1 MQAIVEKGF
10 WSYLNNSC
18 HVDTWFMSELAAYLR
33 RPNRL
38 KTDGV
43 TAKEVM
49 LVQLLLSVEEPNMN
63 ELRDAFYRSRHDL
76 TYNRREDLVVHVQ
89 WLCAPSS
96 GATTRSKAR
105 SPAEAALDTDR
116 VVSFR
121 KTTTCSN
128 GCDAIETRQRQPML
142 IVASGY
148 YSKPDHKATMNA
160 YANVEDAVRRS
171 IMQRDATTRPCWG
184 KCGGHSEGM
193 KDLSAINLPSLL
205 IVVSSNM
212 PIFGERITID
222 VANYELVSVVFKTPG
237 HYLCNAKLVE
247 PGTGN
252 CKWYTYNDLDR
263 GSVTICNNFKVLG
276 PAKARALYFVRI
288 DSRTDNIVDLCK
300 AAGDLYGDN
309 PQYYSQLEAEEI
321 ED

>member
-1 MQAIVEKGF
+1 M
-10 WSYLNNSC
+10 
-18 HVDTWFMSELAAYLR
+18 
-33 RPNRL
+33 
-38 KTDGV
+38 
-43 TAKEVM
+43 
-49 LVQLLLSVEEPNMN
+49 QLLLTVGDSNMN
-63 ELRDAFYRSRHDL
+63 ALRDAFYKSRNDL
-76 TYNRREDLVVHVQ
+76 TYDRREDIVAHVE
-89 WLCAPSS
+89 WLCASSS

-105 SPAEAALDTDR
+105 SPAEAALDADR

-121 KTTTCSN
+121 NTITCN
-128 GCDAIETRQRQPML
+128 FGCDTIESLHRQPML

-148 YSKPDHKATMNA
+148 FSKPRQEATMNA

-171 IMQRDATTRPCWG
+171 IMQKDATTHPCRS
-184 KCGGHSEGM
+184 KCGGHREGM

-212 PIFGERITID
+212 PIFGESITID
-222 VANYELVSVVFKTPG
+222 VAKYELVSVVFKTPG

-252 CKWYTYNDLDR
+252 RKWYSYNDLDR

-288 DSRTDNIVDLCK
+288 DTRTDNTVDLCK
-300 AAGDLYGDN
+300 AAWNLYGDN
-309 PQYYSQLEAEEI
+309 PQYYSQQEAEEI